1 MGRPKKCKQTKE
13 SSSSNNA
20 KDVFKA
26 WSELTNEM
34 TTSFNTIVQL
44 ESALHRWEA
53 AKEDYEISRLCGLLR
68 ATREYI
74 EVERGRVNQLLLESF
89 GRETID

>member
-1 MGRPKKCKQTKE
+1 MGRTKKSKE
-13 SSSSNNA
+13 IKDSSSSNNT

-26 WSELTNEM
+26 WSDLTNEM
-34 TTSFNTIVQL
+34 TSAFNAIVGL
-44 ESALHRWEA
+44 ESALHRWENT
-53 AKEDYEISRLCGLLR
+53 KEDFEISRLYRLLW

-89 GRETID
+89 GRETIE